1 MFFVYAI
8 SSLVKDYIY
17 VGQSDHLIRR
27 FHQHNRGREKT
38 TRPYVPF
45 ELISSWEFIDRKS
58 ARKVEKYYKTG
69 SGKRLL
75 RQMRRRY
82 SAYPLKPDKTD

>member
-17 VGQSDHLIRR
+17 VGQSDHVIKR

-38 TRPYVPF
+38 TRLYAPF
-45 ELISSWEFIDRKS
+45 ELISSWEFKNRKS
-58 ARKVEKYYKTG
+58 ARVFEKYYKTS
-69 SGKRLL
+69 SGK
-75 RQMRRRY
+75 
-82 SAYPLKPDKTD
+82 